1 MPRVTSSETIYRA
14 QAGIALTV
22 GLGAIVA
29 PRRLA
34 RLYGLDH
41 RDMTGPG
48 DLGWRLFGARN
59 LVVGSL
65 GLGGSQ
71 LMRDVTLAVQ
81 VPDQLVFAHA
91 YRTRS
96 IPRTTSV
103 MAMLTSG
110 AVIATGLAARR
121 R

>member
-1 MPRVTSSETIYRA
+1 MTSSETIYRA
-14 QAGIALTV
+14 QAGIALAV
-22 GLGAIVA
+22 GVGATLA
-29 PRRLA
+29 PRHLA
-34 RLYGLDH
+34 RLYGMDH
-41 RDMTGPG
+41 REMTGPG

-59 LVVGSL
+59 LVVGAV
-65 GLGGSQ
+65 GLRGSQ

-96 IPRTTSV
+96 IPRATSV

-110 AVIATGLAARR
+110 AVIATGLLARR